1 MDIRGGGGSIQEK
14 IERLNTK
21 FSNKIQQNFR
31 YLNFKIPVSVYIL
44 LKFAVGVVQTDDW
57 NEKGLLGTRVQIPF
71 EEKCFSLNYPLVF
84 HIYFFYTKDNSDL
97 NKCN

>member
-1 MDIRGGGGSIQEK
+1 MEIRGGGGSIQEK

-44 LKFAVGVVQTDDW
+44 LKFAVGIVQTDD
-57 NEKGLLGTRVQIPF
+57 
-71 EEKCFSLNYPLVF
+71 
-84 HIYFFYTKDNSDL
+84 
-97 NKCN
+97 